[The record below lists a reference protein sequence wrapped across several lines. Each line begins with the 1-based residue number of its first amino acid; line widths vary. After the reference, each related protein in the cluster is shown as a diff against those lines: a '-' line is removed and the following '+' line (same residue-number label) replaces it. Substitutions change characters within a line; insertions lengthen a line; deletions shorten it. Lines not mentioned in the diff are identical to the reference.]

1 MIPFLYNNNNRINM
15 GLFEYDTAFFLV
27 YYEQGK
33 LEKIKGD
40 KIKNLCSMEMICCD
54 SVRRG

>member
-1 MIPFLYNNNNRINM
+1 MIPFLYNNNIRINM

-27 YYEQGK
+27 YYEKGK

-40 KIKNLCSMEMICCD
+40 KI
-54 SVRRG
+54 